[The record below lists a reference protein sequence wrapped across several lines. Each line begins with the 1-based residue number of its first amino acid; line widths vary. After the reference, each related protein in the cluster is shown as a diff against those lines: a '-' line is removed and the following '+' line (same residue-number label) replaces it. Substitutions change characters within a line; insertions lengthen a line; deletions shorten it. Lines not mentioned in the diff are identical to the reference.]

1 MKKILTTI
9 AALCLF
15 AIAVHAQSYGVVT
28 PSLGTFTSIAATATS
43 NNIVVIDCKKAQN
56 VAIEVNFKLS
66 GAGTGNQT
74 LTLTKSLDGSTTT
87 ADTVAAGKNTWIIAG
102 NGTTTVTGTTNIAT
116 GGAGFLILQSWANGD
131 ASRYATNISVRYS
144 VKRDAP

>member
-1 MKKILTTI
+1 MKKILTIAAMAVGFTI
-9 AALCLF
+9 AN
-15 AIAVHAQSYGVVT
+15 AQSYGVAT
-28 PSLGTFTSIAATATS
+28 PSLGNFTSVAATATS

-87 ADTVAAGKNTWIIAG
+87 ADTVAAGKHTWILAG